1 MVPIVY
7 FLAKFQIFGIYTEN
21 NKGGMHMLHVGLLYT
36 EEKQEDKS
44 GKFDPHGAAQMTNTV
59 KDIEESIL
67 KKGHRVTLI
76 PASLDLLQK
85 IEAIEDLDVIFNSC
99 TGITDKI
106 QQANVVAMLEL
117 QKVPFVGSGLSTQI
131 LGLHKAASK
140 RLFKAANI
148 PTARFQVF
156 RKGTE
161 QINENLRYP
170 LMVKPDREGSSL
182 GIDHDSVVHDDV
194 SLYKK
199 VKEIIKIFKQ
209 PALVEEF
216 LEGREFTVGIIGNSE
231 LEVLPIIEILYDD
244 VDSDVMTVD
253 LKAEDQL
260 GQKLPADL
268 DEETL
273 EIIKNNARK
282 AFTVLECNDFARIDV
297 RMDSQGSPHFI
308 EINTLPGMEKGYS
321 DFPKMAEAKGYKY
334 EDLIEKL
341 IMLAVERGKKEKSHG

>member
-1 MVPIVY
+1 
-7 FLAKFQIFGIYTEN
+7 
-21 NKGGMHMLHVGLLYT
+21 MLHVGLLYT
-36 EEKQEDKS
+36 EKKQEDKSS
-44 GKFDPHGAAQMTNTV
+44 GKFDPHGATQMTNTV
-59 KDIEESIL
+59 KAIEESIL

-76 PASLDLLQK
+76 SASLDLLQK
-85 IEAIEDLDVIFNSC
+85 IEAIDDLDVIFNSC

-106 QQANVVAMLEL
+106 QQANIVAMLEL
-117 QKVPFVGSGLSTQI
+117 QEVPFVGSGLSTQI

-156 RKGTE
+156 RTGTE
-161 QINENLRYP
+161 QINENLNYP
-170 LMVKPDREGSSL
+170 LIVKPEREGSSL
-182 GIDHDSVVHDDV
+182 GIDHDSVVNDDIG
-194 SLYKK
+194 LYKK
-199 VKEIIKIFKQ
+199 VKEVIRIYRQ

-216 LEGREFTVGIIGNSE
+216 LGGREFTVGIIGNDE

-244 VDSDVMTVD
+244 QDADLMTVD
-253 LKAEDQL
+253 LKADDQL

-268 DEETL
+268 DDETL
-273 EIIKNNARK
+273 EIIRNNARK
-282 AFTVLECNDFARIDV
+282 AYTVLECNDFARIDV
-297 RMDSQGSPHFI
+297 RMDKENSAHFI

-341 IMLAVERGKKEKSHG
+341 IMLAVERGKKKKSHG